1 MECLELAKAFEGV
14 RIVDFTQVLC
24 GPMATAQLALLG
36 ADVIKIEVPGVGDQ
50 MRLLSANDVWADTH
64 CGPGFMGVN
73 YGKRSITLNL
83 KSPKASEI
91 VSRMVEGANAIVEN
105 FKPGVLSRLGF
116 SYDWAKS
123 IEPGIVYLSISG
135 FGQEGPLSGSGAY
148 DGAIQAMSGV
158 MSTTGTPETGPVR
171 VGFPVADMTTGFN
184 AAFALASALYRQKAT
199 GEGQYIDLSMTDSM
213 LSLMN
218 YSVSRYTVAG
228 DVPQLLGNNSPTF
241 QGTSS
246 VFPTKDGFLNVS
258 VFTDKMA
265 LRLCDAL
272 GHPEWKD
279 DPCWNSDRGRK
290 DNFDFIQQT
299 LTEILSQKSTAE
311 WLVIMEEEGVPVA
324 PVNTLHEAV
333 YSDQV
338 SQRNFL
344 IDLPAPTGVGGSV
357 SLPGTSFITS
367 EDSPGTERSP
377 PRIGEHTDEI
387 LSEFGFTETEIA
399 TFHDNDVV

>member
-1 MECLELAKAFEGV
+1 MAKAFEGV

-36 ADVIKIEVPGVGDQ
+36 ADVIKIEQPEIGDQ
-50 MRLLSANDVWADTH
+50 MRMLSARDIWAETS

-73 YGKRSITLNL
+73 YGKRSIAINL
-83 KSPKASEI
+83 KAPEAEEI
-91 VSRMVEGANAIVEN
+91 VRRMVRGANAIAEN
-105 FKPGVLSRLGF
+105 FKPGVLERLGF
-116 SYDWAKS
+116 GYEWARE
-123 IEPGIVYLSISG
+123 IEPNIVYCSISG
-135 FGQEGPLSGSGAY
+135 FGQQGPMRGAGAY
-148 DGAIQAMSGV
+148 DGAIQAISG
-158 MSTTGTPETGPVR
+158 MMAATGTPETGPLR

-199 GEGQYIDLSMTDSM
+199 GEGQYIDLSMTDSI

-228 DVPQLLGNNSPTF
+228 DEPQLLGNNSPTF

-272 GHPEWKD
+272 GHPEWKEERR
-279 DPCWNSDRGRK
+279 WNTGAGRTE
-290 DNFDFIQQT
+290 DFDEVQRI
-299 LTEILSQKSTAE
+299 LTEELSQKTTAE
-311 WLVIMEEEGVPVA
+311 WMPIMEREGVPVA
-324 PVNTLHEAV
+324 PVNSLHDAV
-333 YSDQV
+333 YSEQV
-338 SQRNFL
+338 QHRNFL
-344 IDLPAPTGVGGSV
+344 IDLPAPTGIDGTI

-367 EDSPGTERSP
+367 EDSPGTDRSP
-377 PRIGEHTDEI
+377 PRVGEHTDEI
-387 LSEFGFTETEIA
+387 LAEFEFTDMEIA
-399 TFHDNDVV
+399 VLHDKGVV